1 MTDGISSDS
10 GSWIVQAWAS
20 GGASTTAPRPVD
32 RSADGGALLQAEF
45 ILCTVAQMNYCA
57 DAGEASRLLANR
69 LRQFLGC
76 RQVAVGLRNGRS
88 AGCKIRGLSGVVR
101 FDAHSNFVRAVQDAV
116 EETVVRE
123 SETAWPP
130 RAGEDKT
137 GAMAHERLVS
147 LVGAE
152 CVASV
157 PLRDQQDRIIG
168 VLLFVDEPA
177 DGAFSLVSRHA
188 AALASCLTAAE
199 RNHAGLLARWWRRC
213 RETCLT
219 WRGRGMVLAAACL
232 LFLLALPMPYRI
244 ECSCEVQPVTRRF
257 VAAPYDGTLEKTLVS
272 PGDVVREG
280 DVLARMDEREIR
292 WELAG
297 LNADRARAEKE
308 RDAAMAGHR
317 TSDTQLAELE
327 MERLT
332 LQIQLLEQ
340 RMKNLAIKSPI
351 DGVVVAGDLE
361 KAEGAP
367 LTIGQTL
374 FEVAPLGRMVVE
386 VAVPECEIA
395 RVGRESPVKISLDA
409 LPDEYLEGSVQRIHP
424 RAELREQASVFL
436 AELEVENAGNRLRPG
451 MNGWATVTSGRR
463 SLAWILFH
471 KPWSSL
477 KQMLAW

>member
-1 MTDGISSDS
+1 
-10 GSWIVQAWAS
+10 
-20 GGASTTAPRPVD
+20 
-32 RSADGGALLQAEF
+32 
-45 ILCTVAQMNYCA
+45 
-57 DAGEASRLLANR
+57 
-69 LRQFLGC
+69 
-76 RQVAVGLRNGRS
+76 
-88 AGCKIRGLSGVVR
+88 
-101 FDAHSNFVRAVQDAV
+101 
-116 EETVVRE
+116 
-123 SETAWPP
+123 
-130 RAGEDKT
+130 
-137 GAMAHERLVS
+137 
-147 LVGAE
+147 
-152 CVASV
+152 
-157 PLRDQQDRIIG
+157 
-168 VLLFVDEPA
+168 
-177 DGAFSLVSRHA
+177 
-188 AALASCLTAAE
+188 
-199 RNHAGLLARWWRRC
+199 
-213 RETCLT
+213 
-219 WRGRGMVLAAACL
+219 MVLAAACL